1 MEVTLGGIAGLIIA
15 VAILFFL
22 GWVAYKIGAV
32 LDAARD
38 AVKDLTAETTPILS
52 ETKGLVTEVT
62 NELVSVRDI
71 TDDVAKVSGHATDIA
86 DNASQLTS
94 LIAVGKQAIDVRCHD
109 VAQQCHSRS
118 GLRPAQF
125 GFGGGEPPSL
135 NGRRPD

>member
-86 DNASQLTS
+86 DNASQLMS
-94 LIAVGKQAIDVRCHD
+94 LIAATIGGPLVKVSAFSYGVRRAIAATRGKR
-109 VAQQCHSRS
+109 
-118 GLRPAQF
+118 
-125 GFGGGEPPSL
+125 
-135 NGRRPD
+135 

>member
-94 LIAVGKQAIDVRCHD
+94 LIAATIGGPLVKVSAFSYGVRRAIAATRGKR
-109 VAQQCHSRS
+109 
-118 GLRPAQF
+118 
-125 GFGGGEPPSL
+125 
-135 NGRRPD
+135 